1 MIYRT
6 GTRLAELQREFMRGL
21 VEGESAELLAAI
33 EGGDAARRFAIYRN
47 NWRSNLRQ
55 ALRTGF
61 PVVEQ
66 LVGAEFFTWL
76 ADNFIDAH
84 PSRSGNLD
92 DYGVGFATF
101 VRAFPALAELPY
113 IGDVAELEWLIDAV
127 MAAPDKDAGDPD
139 VLPPHTRLLHSSY
152 PVHRIWQ
159 VNQPE
164 WRGDDTVSLDEGE
177 VRLLIMRRSDDAAP
191 PRYELLL
198 QPLGEAD
205 FAALR

>member
-1 MIYRT
+1 MKC
-6 GTRLAELQREFMRGL
+6 LADLQSEFMRCL
-21 VEGESAELLAAI
+21 VDSESTELLAMI
-33 EGGDAARRFAIYRN
+33 EGADVARRFAVYRN

-76 ADNFIDAH
+76 ADHFIAAH

-92 DYGVGFATF
+92 DYGVEFAAF
-101 VRAFPALAELPY
+101 IRAFPALAELPY
-113 IGDVAELEWLIDAV
+113 LGDIAELEWLIDTV
-127 MAAPDKDAGDPD
+127 MKAPDVSDHDD
-139 VLPPHTRLLHSSY
+139 DELPAHARLLHSPY

-164 WRGDDTVSLDEGE
+164 WRGDGTVALDEGG
-177 VRLLIMRRSDDAAP
+177 VRLLIMRRSDDCAP

-198 QPLGEAD
+198 QPLSEAD
-205 FAALR
+205 FAALQ